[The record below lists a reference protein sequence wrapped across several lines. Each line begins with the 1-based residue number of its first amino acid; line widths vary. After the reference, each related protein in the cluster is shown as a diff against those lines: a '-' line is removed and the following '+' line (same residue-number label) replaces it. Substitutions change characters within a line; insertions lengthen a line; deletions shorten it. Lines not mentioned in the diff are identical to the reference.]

1 MTDRNYELHQLQ
13 RQYEH
18 CHQRH
23 DEDRRAD
30 RSRKIIRMMLK
41 EDFRTPITVLKYPT
55 FPTTRV

>member
-23 DEDRRAD
+23 DEDRSAD

-41 EDFRTPITVLKYPT
+41 EDFRTPITVLK
-55 FPTTRV
+55 